1 MKKTLAGRKNP
12 LAPLRSN
19 VLNRRPPLVLI
30 SLILILVLAFANFG
44 ELSQRSDEAFSGP
57 GSLQPP
63 IRSVVFPPSPADGVE
78 PDQRAGVQPADVT
91 NGAGLTAGT
100 ELSYVGRKVCAE
112 CHRENFDAHAQH
124 GHASTFFEV
133 AKTDLPEIFAGET
146 FDGGQQ
152 YGVYSYQRDAGG
164 NLIAK
169 LDGSEPPEPLMLQY
183 ALGSGFNAQT
193 FLTLQATPDGET
205 TAIEHRVSCYAG
217 DRLGLTVGHEKKT
230 PASAAERFGS
240 PLQGE
245 VLERCVY
252 CHTTTATI
260 RQGQIADLTAN
271 VDCEKCHGPGSEH
284 VRSARLSPK
293 PAPYSVGR
301 ETWDRES
308 ELQLCGDCHR
318 LPRSISKLEL
328 RDYPDTLVRF
338 QPVGMLR
345 SKCYLK
351 SEQSLRCT
359 TCHSPHVSHH
369 GPDEMSRQIKNCIQC
384 HDQTQSSHVICPV
397 SPQTDCID
405 CHMPAIDQKQGIKF
419 HDHWI
424 RVRD

>member
-1 MKKTLAGRKNP
+1 M
-12 LAPLRSN
+12 
-19 VLNRRPPLVLI
+19 NRFQSLVLI
-30 SLILILVLAFANFG
+30 SLILVLVLTIASFG
-44 ELSQRSDEAFSGP
+44 ELSQRSDETFSDP
-57 GSLQPP
+57 GSVQRP
-63 IRSVVFPPSPADGVE
+63 IRAVVFPPSSADGVA
-78 PDQRAGVQPADVT
+78 PDPRESARPADAT
-91 NGAGLTAGT
+91 PGAGLTGGSGLT
-100 ELSYVGRKVCAE
+100 YVGRKVCGE

-133 AKTDLPEIFAGET
+133 ADTDLPQIFAGET
-146 FDGGQQ
+146 FDGGPQ
-152 YGVYSYQRDAGG
+152 YGVYSYQRDAEG
-164 NLIAK
+164 NLLAK
-169 LDGSEPPEPLMLQY
+169 LDVPDPPEPLMLQY

-193 FLTLQATPDGET
+193 FLTLQATPNGET
-205 TAIEHRVSCYAG
+205 SAIEHRVSCYAG
-217 DRLGLTVGHEKKT
+217 DRLGLTVGHEEKT

-245 VLERCVY
+245 VLERCIY
-252 CHTTTATI
+252 CHTTTATV
-260 RQGQIADLTAN
+260 RQGHIANLTPN
-271 VDCEKCHGPGSEH
+271 VDCEKCHGPGGEH
-284 VRSARLSPK
+284 VRLARLSPK
-293 PAPYSVGR
+293 PAPYSVGM

-369 GPDEMSRQIKNCIQC
+369 GPDETSRQIKNCIQC